1 MDYPK
6 GWKTPYHS
14 RKNRERKNS
23 VMAKAKSL
31 EASLGELE
39 TVLKELE
46 KEELS
51 LEDSFRLYN
60 EGMKLLKSC
69 NDMIDKVEK
78 KLVVLNEEN

>member
-1 MDYPK
+1 
-6 GWKTPYHS
+6 
-14 RKNRERKNS
+14 
-23 VMAKAKSL
+23 MAKAKSL

-60 EGMKLLKSC
+60 EGMKLVKSC
-69 NDMIDKVEK
+69 HDMIDKVEK

>member
-1 MDYPK
+1 
-6 GWKTPYHS
+6 
-14 RKNRERKNS
+14 
-23 VMAKAKSL
+23 MAKAKSL